1 MTFTRRDFH
10 KEGGRGGRETVR
22 HFKHR
27 RNWMYKIKLT
37 RSSIHWHL
45 FLWLDKK
52 CNLARDFLVIQIIW
66 PKFINLACFGCVEAQ
81 NTLYIWYDVIILLPC
96 HFHLVAISIV
106 VMVYRATS
114 LRGLAIAQMV
124 IGALMTVFGVACIF
138 FAQHW
143 SSYPAGTG
151 VWVGLWVSL
160 LCCFECRLYTFIYF
174 IYARNS
180 QCSCRANIFEK
191 IS

>member
-66 PKFINLACFGCVEAQ
+66 PKFIRKFIFIFLSCLLWMCWGAEHPLHLIWRHYFTSLSFSLSRHFDCSHGVQSDYFARVGQLTDGSWGFDDRVWSSMYFLCS
-81 NTLYIWYDVIILLPC
+81 TLVFLPC
-96 HFHLVAISIV
+96 GYWRLGRPLGKFALL
-106 VMVYRATS
+106 
-114 LRGLAIAQMV
+114 LRMSPTYIHILY
-124 IGALMTVFGVACIF
+124 LCSKFTV
-138 FAQHW
+138 
-143 SSYPAGTG
+143 
-151 VWVGLWVSL
+151 
-160 LCCFECRLYTFIYF
+160 
-174 IYARNS
+174 
-180 QCSCRANIFEK
+180 
-191 IS
+191 